1 MAFSL
6 ARWQETGIIVARGEG
21 SGSLSERLELLEAL
35 ADQTLVPVLA
45 AVILDLRQ
53 LDNLPSADDARQ
65 IAEAFGAFSGR
76 HGCRLAYVA
85 SAGAQYGV
93 ARMIEILSQQQGVA
107 AGAFLTPELAL
118 RWLEESSLALGD
130 EAAE

>member
-6 ARWQETGIIVARGEG
+6 VRWQKTGIVVARVEG

-35 ADQTLVPVLA
+35 AHQTLVPVLT
-45 AVILDLRQ
+45 AVIIDLRQ
-53 LDNLPSADDARQ
+53 LENLPSADDARQ
-65 IAEAFGAFSGR
+65 IAEAFGAFSAR

-93 ARMIEILSQQQGVA
+93 ARMIEILSQQPGVA
-107 AGAFLTPELAL
+107 AGAFLTPEHAL
-118 RWLEESSLALGD
+118 HWLEQESPALG
-130 EAAE
+130 E